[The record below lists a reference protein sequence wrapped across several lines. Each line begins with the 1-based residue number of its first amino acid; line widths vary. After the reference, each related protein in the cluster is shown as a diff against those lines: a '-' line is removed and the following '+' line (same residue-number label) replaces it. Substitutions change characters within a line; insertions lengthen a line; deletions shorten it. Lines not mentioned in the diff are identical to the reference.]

1 MFRRRLTLVL
11 ALFASV
17 VVLAAL
23 LAAASLVVTE
33 RQVLR
38 GRVASDIATGFIQL
52 SAQKQRL
59 RTWMA
64 QMQLGGNADDSA
76 RTELEVAMQGTLQR
90 LKVLAAQAIDLDGSG
105 QARDEHLR
113 RRDTLAVLE
122 QSVAALHR
130 AVDDARP
137 LAPGSDAGQ
146 AWDAVSRLF
155 DTADGR
161 DLRKLIAENI
171 ARETAEVQRE
181 RAATDTTLAWVRWLW
196 LGAAALLAAS
206 ALVAALYFGRA
217 LRNPLQQ
224 LSEGARALQSGQLG
238 HRIPL
243 AGQDEFAEVAHSVN
257 ALAAELEQHRERESA
272 QRHRLEAQVAVR
284 TRDLADALASL
295 RKADDQRRRLF
306 ADISH
311 ELRTPTTAI
320 RGEAEIT
327 LRGVDKPATE
337 YREALSRIV
346 ATAKQLAAVIDD
358 LLAMARSD
366 IDSLSLVRELVD
378 MDELACD
385 ALAQAGAQASSQGVA
400 LGSVPARTG
409 RHVVAGDP
417 LRLRQLLGVLL
428 DNATRYSKPGGQ
440 VQIRVTAQAHAAGE
454 SSTVQVTVSDEG
466 IGIPAHEL
474 PQVFNRHFRGALAR
488 SHSQDGSGLGLSIAH
503 ALAQAHG
510 GQLQLRSGNGSTQ
523 AVLSLP
529 LVGADDLVDSAA

>member
-90 LKVLAAQAIDLDGSG
+90 LKVLAAQAIDLDSSG
-105 QARDEHLR
+105 QAREAHLR

-146 AWDAVSRLF
+146 AWEAVSRLF
-155 DTADGR
+155 DLTDGR

-171 ARETAEVQRE
+171 ARESIEVQRE

-196 LGAAALLAAS
+196 LGAAALLAAG
-206 ALVAALYFGRA
+206 ALAAALYFGRA

-257 ALAAELEQHRERESA
+257 ALAAELEQHRDRESA

-378 MDELACD
+378 MDELAGD
-385 ALAQAGAQASSQGVA
+385 AIAQAGAQASRQGVA
-400 LGSVPARTG
+400 FGPVPARTG
-409 RHVVAGDP
+409 GHLVAGDP

-428 DNATRYSKPGGQ
+428 DNATRYSKPGGE
-440 VQIRVTAQAHAAGE
+440 VQIRVTAQAHAVDE
-454 SSTVQVTVSDEG
+454 SSTVHVTVSDEG

-474 PQVFNRHFRGALAR
+474 PQVFDRHFRGALAR

-510 GQLQLRSGNGSTQ
+510 GQLQLHSGNGSTQ

-529 LVGADDLVDSAA
+529 LVGADVLVDDTA